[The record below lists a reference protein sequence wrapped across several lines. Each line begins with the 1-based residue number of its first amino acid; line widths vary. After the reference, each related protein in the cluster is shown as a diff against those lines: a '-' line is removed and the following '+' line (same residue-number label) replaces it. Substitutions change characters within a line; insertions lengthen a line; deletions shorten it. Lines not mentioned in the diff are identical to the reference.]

1 MKCINQ
7 ARKVCENVLG
17 SLILPLSTI
26 FLLDLVQ
33 YFLFIIHRLF
43 LMVHIQAVERYQYKK
58 KYIRSACLYLI
69 SSVVFEPTLKKLL
82 IAKVHLTFGGQRSI
96 IHFYQCLRFQERTL
110 KWFSGVVKFQNL
122 MIFLTIIWQIIGYQY
137 NVLKHLLA
145 TTIY

>member
-43 LMVHIQAVERYQYKK
+43 LMVHIQAVERYQHKK

-69 SSVVFEPTLKKLL
+69 SSVVFEPTLKHETT
-82 IAKVHLTFGGQRSI
+82 AKPTA
-96 IHFYQCLRFQERTL
+96 
-110 KWFSGVVKFQNL
+110 
-122 MIFLTIIWQIIGYQY
+122 IFAYEINVSVMTISLWPIDASKRYTGNQ
-137 NVLKHLLA
+137 LFAK
-145 TTIY
+145 